1 MTEKHVQWIKIAEH
15 IGDVVFA
22 ENQIAFIQAGEKSLC
37 IGKHHGN
44 YFAFAEKCPHAGGL
58 LADGFI
64 DALGNVVCPLH
75 QYRYNLKN
83 GYNSSGEGYFLRTMP
98 VEIRGDGVF
107 VGFKISYK

>member
-15 IGDVVFA
+15 INEIVFA
-22 ENQIAFIQAGEKSLC
+22 ENQIALIETGEKNLC
-37 IGKHHGN
+37 IGKHHEN

-98 VEIRGDGVF
+98 VEIRSDGVF
-107 VGFKISYK
+107 VGVKNSFK